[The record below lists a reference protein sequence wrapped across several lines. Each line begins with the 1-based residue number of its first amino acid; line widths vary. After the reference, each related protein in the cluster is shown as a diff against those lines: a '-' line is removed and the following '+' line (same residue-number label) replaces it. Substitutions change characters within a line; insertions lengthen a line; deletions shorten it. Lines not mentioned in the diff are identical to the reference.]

1 MFLQKQCYF
10 SQLSRSYPILRHVD
24 VCDRRSFIRA
34 YILDNTYV
42 YALMYIV
49 FYVIAWYANN
59 VSKRIERT
67 NEDLSRIVEDNK
79 AKVNDLT
86 ILKNKKAEYEE
97 VVERV
102 KDAQRETTK
111 DLEREMQRLSTEVMA
126 TSGRM
131 SELER
136 IVEKMIFSTNALV
149 NPVIDPAT
157 GPRAGANLRG
167 ERRARSRT
175 SRSSNHP
182 SRRLYHRNL
191 RLGNTGSLSVDRL
204 ANGEHRLQLHLQLP
218 RQKSDSSNGASAEV
232 SSETVVGQA
241 SKGVGSKYGDYRDG
255 DRMRHRHLRRLS
267 GKMNSRRS
275 SSCSMRKLR
284 VDPLKNITPFTR
296 SVLGLATIFLREIIH
311 SAATVDRGNAR
322 YVPPCESSR
331 RKARE
336 GPPAHESQGS
346 DEKQA
351 DRRRPRFA
359 RAAVTLDHRQCQCP
373 YPRSSTQDETRR
385 SAKILRVDLGV
396 RFANRPR
403 AIELPESIR
412 TEEEREFRGNYT
424 PENIRFPGKEILRD
438 DAPSGARSHE
448 EKLEKWPR
456 HAAGSRAR
464 SGGVGRKW
472 KPTESE
478 SLATA
483 GSPFGKCIVR
493 RSLPRAGGAKANLRV
508 RGEHPRV
515 TVGKKV
521 ERRARR
527 LEVDTI

>member
-136 IVEKMIFSTNALV
+136 IVEKYKRSGKSGDRSCYGAARGGKPSGGTTSSLEDFKILEPSFPPALPPEPPPRKYGIF
-149 NPVIDPAT
+149 
-157 GPRAGANLRG
+157 
-167 ERRARSRT
+167 
-175 SRSSNHP
+175 
-182 SRRLYHRNL
+182 
-191 RLGNTGSLSVDRL
+191 
-204 ANGEHRLQLHLQLP
+204 
-218 RQKSDSSNGASAEV
+218 SDSSNGASAEV